1 MPETVGT
8 LNLKI
13 ARLMQRLKVL
23 EEQQAMSQTYPQHL
37 RKLIQ
42 EGLAVQFQLRQ
53 LIQYRAELLSQ
64 LNYKLN
70 RSFPNGSLGTR
81 SEELLSQLNHHIA
94 VRLFNG
100 NGQREQSLCS
110 AC

>member
-23 EEQQAMSQTYPQHL
+23 EEQQAMSKTYPQHL

-42 EGLAVQFQLRQ
+42 EGLAVQFQLHQ

-64 LNYKLN
+64 LN
-70 RSFPNGSLGTR
+70 
-81 SEELLSQLNHHIA
+81 HHIV